1 MDELLDILDA
11 NGNFTGSTAIKSLA
25 HRDGLFH
32 ATVHIWFYTADG
44 QVLLQQRGKDKNTHP
59 LLWDVSVAGH
69 VSAGEQ
75 IETAALREIE
85 EEIGLSV
92 GLHDLQKTGVFKSI
106 QKHDNGSIDCEFHH
120 TFLCELFAPFKKLRP
135 QASEVEELALI
146 SLDDFSTDVL
156 DGQIPERYV
165 PHASDYYR
173 AVLSKIRECLT

>member
-11 NGNFTGSTAIKSLA
+11 SGNFTGTTAMKSVA
-25 HRDGLFH
+25 HREGLFH
-32 ATVHIWFYTADG
+32 PTVHIWFYTMG
-44 QVLLQQRGKDKNTHP
+44 GLVLLQQRGKDKNTHP

-69 VSAGEQ
+69 VGAGEQ

-120 TFLCELFAPFKKLRP
+120 TFICELTVSLKKLRP
-135 QASEVEELALI
+135 QASEVEGLAFI
-146 SLDDFSTDVL
+146 SLDDFSKDVL
-156 DGQIPERYV
+156 GGEIPDNYV
-165 PHASDYYR
+165 PHSSDYYR
-173 AVLSKIRECLT
+173 TVVQKIHDRLT